1 MPMENQDSQN
11 KRGKIVT
18 FVDCGNVFIHN
29 HNYLSYY
36 NTAFLTNDKN
46 KLIQVPPPPPLVI
59 RIRFDNVMYDVHV
72 CIKIIVTCINTVT
85 M

>member
-46 KLIQVPPPPPLVI
+46 KLIQVPPPPS
-59 RIRFDNVMYDVHV
+59 
-72 CIKIIVTCINTVT
+72 
-85 M
+85 

>member
-36 NTAFLTNDKN
+36 NTAFLTKDKN
-46 KLIQVPPPPPLVI
+46 KLIQVPPPPLVI
-59 RIRFDNVMYDVHV
+59 RIRFDNVRCTCMYKDYSYMYKYRNDV
-72 CIKIIVTCINTVT
+72 I
-85 M
+85 